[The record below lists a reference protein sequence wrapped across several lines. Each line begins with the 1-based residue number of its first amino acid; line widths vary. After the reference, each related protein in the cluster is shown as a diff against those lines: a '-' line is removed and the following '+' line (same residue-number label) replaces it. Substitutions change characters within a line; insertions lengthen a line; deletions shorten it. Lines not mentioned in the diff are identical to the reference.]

1 MSQFGNGNRGTGL
14 KLVAAAAAV
23 LIGSQMVFNV
33 LFSGPITVSAYTA
46 DVADEHNLQPLQDA
60 VSVSLSPLGSPGQ
73 MNAAVSTGQFEDLVR
88 PTPVPTL
95 APTVAPKPEP
105 IATPEPTPAP
115 AVAPNPSVFEAG
127 IASTYGEG
135 DGFEGNLTACGQV
148 FRTLVVQVAHKS
160 LPCGTT
166 LRIEDTDTGRSVVA
180 TVTDRG
186 PYIPGRIVD
195 LSWGAFEQLDPTG
208 PGLLNVNVYVLDQ

>member
-1 MSQFGNGNRGTGL
+1 MSQFGNGNRGAAIS
-14 KLVAAAAAV
+14 LVAASAAV
-23 LIGSQMVFNV
+23 LVGSQIVFNV
-33 LFSGPITVSAYTA
+33 LFSSPSIAIADTA
-46 DVADEHNLQPLQDA
+46 DQHNLQPLQEA
-60 VSVSLSPLGSPGQ
+60 VSVSLLRPTGQ

-95 APTVAPKPEP
+95 APKPAPTPTPAPTVAPKP
-105 IATPEPTPAP
+105 A
-115 AVAPNPSVFEAG
+115 VFEAG

-148 FRTLVVQVAHKS
+148 FRTMVVQVAHKS

-166 LRIEDTDTGRSVVA
+166 LRIEDTDTGRSVIA

-186 PYIPGRIVD
+186 PYIAGRIVD

-208 PGLLNVNVYVLDQ
+208 PGLLNVNVYILDQ

>member
-1 MSQFGNGNRGTGL
+1 MSQFGNGNRGTAL
-14 KLVAAAAAV
+14 TLIVAAAAV
-23 LIGSQMVFNV
+23 LIGSQMVFNA
-33 LFSGPITVSAYTA
+33 LFSDSNVASAKTA

-60 VSVSLSPLGSPGQ
+60 VSVSLVRPTAQ
-73 MNAAVSTGQFEDLVR
+73 MNAAVSTGQFEELVR
-88 PTPVPTL
+88 PTPVPTPLPTL
-95 APTVAPKPEP
+95 APTPAPT
-105 IATPEPTPAP
+105 ATPEPTPAP
-115 AVAPNPSVFEAG
+115 TVAPKPALFEAG

-148 FRTLVVQVAHKS
+148 FRTVIVQVAHKY

-166 LRIEDTDTGRSVVA
+166 VRIEDTDTGRSVVA

-208 PGLLNVNVYVLDQ
+208 PGLLNVNVYILDQ

>member
-1 MSQFGNGNRGTGL
+1 MSQFGNGNRGTAL
-14 KLVAAAAAV
+14 TFVAAAAAV
-23 LIGSQMVFNV
+23 LVGSQMVFSV
-33 LFSGPITVSAYTA
+33 LFSVPTVANADTA
-46 DVADEHNLQPLQDA
+46 MADEHNLLPLQEA
-60 VSVSLSPLGSPGQ
+60 VSVSALRPTGQ
-73 MNAAVSTGQFEDLVR
+73 MNAAVSTGQFEELIR

-95 APTVAPKPEP
+95 APTPVPTAM
-105 IATPEPTPAP
+105 PEPTPAP
-115 AVAPNPSVFEAG
+115 TVAPKPSLFEAG

-148 FRTLVVQVAHKS
+148 FRTNIVQVAHKS
-160 LPCGTT
+160 LPCGTL

-180 TVTDRG
+180 KVTDRG

-208 PGLLNVNVYVLDQ
+208 PGLLNVNVYILDQ